1 MDGHD
6 RAAQRRQT
14 LLDRPMNIQAVDRAI
29 SIYEAIADRT
39 EPKGAR
45 EKLSQ
50 HLGRLYVNG
59 EHDHHRLTVHGLSF
73 LRDFDRNRNA

>member
-1 MDGHD
+1 MTG
-6 RAAQRRQT
+6 RSQRRQT
-14 LLDRPMNIQAVDRAI
+14 FLGKPMSIQAVDRAI

-73 LRDFDRNRNA
+73 LRELDLKRNT